1 MYINIIMWDD
11 LYWNYINVFVNEY
24 IWEKKKGNKMLE
36 VRRGWDGK
44 KLLLFSLLIYRE
56 WKKKMLVYVII
67 RVNW

>member
-44 KLLLFSLLIYRE
+44 KI
-56 WKKKMLVYVII
+56 VV
-67 RVNW
+67 V

>member
-56 WKKKMLVYVII
+56 WKKNVSICNNKS
-67 RVNW
+67 